1 MIITNDNGDNNL
13 LKTCLQTYLYKDL
26 DETTSLKEYTATF
39 RAALRSEHEG

>member
-1 MIITNDNGDNNL
+1 MIIDKSDYNL
-13 LKTCLQTYLYKDL
+13 LKTCLQTYLLYKDL